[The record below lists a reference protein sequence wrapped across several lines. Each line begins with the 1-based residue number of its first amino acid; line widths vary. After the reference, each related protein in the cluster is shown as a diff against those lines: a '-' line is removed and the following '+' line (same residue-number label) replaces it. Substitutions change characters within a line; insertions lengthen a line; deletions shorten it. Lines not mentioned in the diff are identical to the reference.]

1 MVALGLFLGALWF
14 ILCRQ
19 LSNEWSAN
27 EQYSYGWFVPFFAAF
42 LFWLRWERRPHAGG
56 YWLSVNGSR
65 EEGGGGNIQRSTFN
79 VQRPTSRSGRCN
91 NRQRITLNCAA
102 ALGFFTLAL
111 LLPLR
116 VFEKGVP
123 DLRLLGWLHA
133 GSVVTLTL
141 LALWR
146 IGGWR
151 WVWHFAF
158 PVCFILVA
166 VPWPTYLEGGVTNHL
181 MRIVAGIAAETVSL
195 LGIPVQLEG
204 NLLRLATGVVGVD
217 EACSGVR
224 SLQTSIMIGLL
235 FGELNRFDLA
245 RRASLLAAAV
255 ALALSTNVARAVF
268 LVWIA
273 SNDGLEA
280 VNRWHDF
287 AGYTI
292 VGVVFVGCLA
302 VVMLLKGGSDGSVQ
316 PGGADRTGISF
327 RAVLAV
333 IPGFA
338 VFSALIWI
346 VAVEAGAELWY
357 HSSEAD
363 SAQRL
368 RWSVSWPKAAPG
380 LRVLPV
386 AQFRKT
392 LAYDEGSGAGWLT
405 GSGAEPGFAIYGYF
419 FRWDP
424 GRVSILKAR
433 AHRPDRCLPNAG
445 WQQQQ
450 DYGLPVFQVGAL
462 ALPFRHFEFLR
473 PGVDTQPALHA
484 HAFHYVGPTAVRRT
498 LVHQQSPDRTVH
510 AYGDELTALAFRTV
524 IEGER
529 ERGQQVLQV
538 TYISPLVVTAAE
550 AEERF
555 AADLGK
561 LVKIAPV
568 P

>member
-1 MVALGLFLGALWF
+1 MFRLLVLGLFLGTLWF

-42 LFWLRWERRPHAGG
+42 LFWLRWEKWPAHGG
-56 YWLSVNGSR
+56 M
-65 EEGGGGNIQRSTFN
+65 RSAECGLERGDF
-79 VQRPTSRSGRCN
+79 VVPSFQS
-91 NRQRITLNCAA
+91 QKRIINNCAA
-102 ALGFFTLAL
+102 ALGALALVL

-123 DLRLLGWLHA
+123 DWRILGWVHA
-133 GSVVTLTL
+133 GSVVTVTL
-141 LALWR
+141 LMLWR

-151 WVWHFAF
+151 WVWYFAF
-158 PVCFILVA
+158 PVCFIFVA
-166 VPWPTYLEGGVTNHL
+166 VPWPVYLEGGVTNHL
-181 MRIVAGIAAETVSL
+181 MRIVASIAAETVSL

-235 FGELNRFDLA
+235 FGELNRFDLV
-245 RRASLLAAAV
+245 RRGSLLAAAV

-273 SNDGLEA
+273 STDGLEA

-302 VVMLLKGGSDGSVQ
+302 VVRLLKGGSDLSVN
-316 PGGADRTGISF
+316 PEVADPRGTSW
-327 RAVLAV
+327 RALLAV

-338 VFSALIWI
+338 IFSALIWL

-363 SAQRL
+363 FAQRL
-368 RWSVSWPKAAPG
+368 RWSVAWPKAAPG

-392 LAYDEGSGAGWLT
+392 LAYDEGSGASWMT

-433 AHRPDRCLPNAG
+433 THRPDRCLPNAG
-445 WQQQQ
+445 WQQRQ
-450 DYGLPVFQVGAL
+450 DYGLLVFRVGAL

-484 HAFHYVGPTAVRRT
+484 HAFHYVGPTAVRRA
-498 LVHQQSPDRTVH
+498 LVDHQGPDRTVH

-538 TYISPLVVTAAE
+538 TYIGPQVVTAAE

-555 AADLGK
+555 ATDLAA
-561 LVKIAPV
+561 LVQIAPR